1 MKEFVL
7 AYGLCAGWPK
17 ASAVNGI
24 VLEMIAK
31 VEAGLPW
38 NG

>member
-1 MKEFVL
+1 VL

-17 ASAVNGI
+17 ASFIQGV
-24 VLEMIAK
+24 VWDMIKK

-38 NG
+38 SG